1 MQGRSCVSA
10 RGLAAMAICLAVGA
24 LASGCSSSSSPSPAG
39 PFPSVLTSPTA
50 RDTTPLSPDEV
61 KQALDTLTSERNH
74 LCAEAVATS
83 GAKAYGSSGP
93 GDCTAGGDNAR
104 GTAAKP
110 CEK

>member
-1 MQGRSCVSA
+1 
-10 RGLAAMAICLAVGA
+10 MAICLAVGA

-50 RDTTPLSPDEV
+50 RDTTPLSPDEI

-93 GDCTAGGDNAR
+93 GNCTAD
-104 GTAAKP
+104 GTTTGAAATKP
-110 CEK
+110 

>member
-1 MQGRSCVSA
+1 
-10 RGLAAMAICLAVGA
+10 MAICLATGA

-39 PFPSVLTSPTA
+39 PFPSVLASPVA

-83 GAKAYGSSGP
+83 GTKAYGSSGP
-93 GDCTAGGDNAR
+93 GNCTAAD
-104 GTAAKP
+104 GTTTGAAATKP
-110 CEK
+110 